1 MSLLEVNVNGTI
13 GSVIQCAYCQHT
25 NPPQCPMCKPL
36 GTENCIG
43 CLYRGDGV
51 PSVTTTIAPGQ
62 VNDDPSTETGR
73 PNEGPFDGG
82 TVPMTIVST
91 PSGMNEP
98 PGHNA

>member
-51 PSVTTTIAPGQ
+51 PTVTTTIAPGQ
-62 VNDDPSTETGR
+62 VNDPPGGPTST
-73 PNEGPFDGG
+73 
-82 TVPMTIVST
+82 TIVST